1 MNDGIPLKFPRLISL
16 FLAWAWSLISL
27 AIGINAFVK
36 SNRDKKRIVSEV
48 PPPTII
54 SLNTDD
60 VFRAGVVVT
69 VVSAVIMVLCTLFIG
84 LLVVDANKRSGIST
98 RTLPLQYLSLAF
110 FAVWL
115 FATQIPVSVFVSKRS
130 VKVSAMI
137 NGLNLP
143 NGVIKT
149 IERALGTNT
158 AYKDFSYLKL
168 LAIIPWFALIFTV
181 AAAVVSFL
189 ASSRA
194 GNGNNSHSEAKA
206 GAVSGEP
213 KPEASTATA

>member
-1 MNDGIPLKFPRLISL
+1 MNDAIPLKFPRLISL

-54 SLNTDD
+54 SLNTND

-115 FATQIPVSVFVSKRS
+115 FATQIPVSVFVSQRS

-149 IERALGTNT
+149 IERALGTNI

-194 GNGNNSHSEAKA
+194 GNGNNSRAEVKA

-213 KPEASTATA
+213 KPEASAATA